1 MDLAETCCDDN
12 KWRNLREHMVILRAF
27 QSRYFLILKLKILSE
42 VCSVLF
48 STISIFN
55 RLYLRL

>member
-1 MDLAETCCDDN
+1 
-12 KWRNLREHMVILRAF
+12 MVILRAF

-48 STISIFN
+48 SPISISTGFISDYKVN
-55 RLYLRL
+55 DLTGLAL